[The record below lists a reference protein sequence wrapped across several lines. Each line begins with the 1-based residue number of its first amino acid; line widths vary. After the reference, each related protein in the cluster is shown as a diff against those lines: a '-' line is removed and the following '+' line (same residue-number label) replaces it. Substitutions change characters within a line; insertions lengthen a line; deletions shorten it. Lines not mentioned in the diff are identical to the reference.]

1 MVAVCAYLT
10 VTTRRPVF
18 WRCLEVSMSL
28 KFDSARRTFFVLVFS
43 MSQQHNS
50 AAFGS
55 IKILKMHENA
65 QFAK

>member
-1 MVAVCAYLT
+1 
-10 VTTRRPVF
+10 
-18 WRCLEVSMSL
+18 MSL